1 MNDMKEFFQV
11 LFSFDPKKIF
21 YTPTQNSF
29 LQFFRYGFVGAVATV
44 ADWGVLYLLT
54 EFAKIPYL
62 ISCVPAFLIG
72 LTVNYLLSRF
82 FVFSGEKNKHS
93 ASTEFV
99 VYGIIGVIGLL
110 LTVAIMYLLTQI
122 LRLPHYMISKII
134 STVVV
139 FVWNFGARKVVLY
152 R

>member
-1 MNDMKEFFQV
+1 MIMKEF
-11 LFSFDPKKIF
+11 LKILLSFNLKKIF
-21 YTPTQNSF
+21 YEPTKNSL

-44 ADWGVLYLLT
+44 VDWGVLYLLT
-54 EFAKIPYL
+54 SFLHIPYV
-62 ISCVPAFLIG
+62 ISCTPAFLAG
-72 LTVNYLLSRF
+72 LTTNYVLSKI
-82 FVFSGEKNKHS
+82 FVFSGEKNEHS

-110 LTVAIMYLLTQI
+110 LTIAIMYVLTDVV
-122 LRLPHYMISKII
+122 RLPHYMISKII

-152 R
+152 K